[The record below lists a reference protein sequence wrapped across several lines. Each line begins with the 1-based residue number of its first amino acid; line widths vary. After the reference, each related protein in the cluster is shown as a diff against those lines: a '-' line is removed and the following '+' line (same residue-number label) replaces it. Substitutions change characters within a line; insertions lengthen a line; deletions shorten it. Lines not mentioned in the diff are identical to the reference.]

1 MHPQTHFEIRQT
13 LIVYSTK
20 GKKSVYKKK
29 QIKRLIA
36 IIDDIFK
43 HEPISSL
50 ESIGKRQI
58 IGYWKRHENESV
70 KTRREKYSILVHFFR
85 VSNPQVTVPEPK
97 P

>member
-20 GKKSVYKKK
+20 GKKSAYKKK
-29 QIKRLIA
+29 QMKRLIA

-70 KTRREKYSILVHFFR
+70 KTRREKYSILSKFLCLYN
-85 VSNPQVTVPEPK
+85 SKITVPEPK
-97 P
+97 